1 MFLPSIRMIG
11 KIINF
16 RDLKNI
22 FLQKQEQKAFKIDDT
37 DVDKILVSKREPYGT
52 NKSIKYF
59 VRYSDND
66 VIRPL
71 FIIFPKMIRYVK
83 CYNSNKT
90 MSSIVKYGRKQQ
102 LSW

>member
-22 FLQKQEQKAFKIDDT
+22 FLQKQEQKTFKIHNI
-37 DVDKILVSKREPYGT
+37 DVDRILVSKREPYGT

-66 VIRPL
+66 VI
-71 FIIFPKMIRYVK
+71 
-83 CYNSNKT
+83 
-90 MSSIVKYGRKQQ
+90 
-102 LSW
+102 